1 LLHIVSVGQFAEI
14 CNRIR
19 AILTQKTP
27 HRATVPGY
35 NMRGIIE
42 TREFSI
48 SDYDA
53 ALQVW
58 QRVEGLEIAE
68 GDDREGVA
76 QFLARNPGLSRVA
89 VDGSAIVGVAL
100 CGHDGRRGHI
110 YHLAVGPAYQGR
122 RLGKRLLD
130 ECLDGLRMAGVQR
143 VIILVADDNKRGAE
157 FWKHHGWEEI
167 PGAIP
172 MGIDL

>member
-1 LLHIVSVGQFAEI
+1 
-14 CNRIR
+14 
-19 AILTQKTP
+19 
-27 HRATVPGY
+27 
-35 NMRGIIE
+35 MRGIIE

-68 GDDREGVA
+68 GDDRKGVA
-76 QFLARNPGLSRVA
+76 QFLVRNPRLSRVG
-89 VDGSAIVGVAL
+89 VYGSAIVGVAL

-110 YHLAVGPAYQGR
+110 YHLAVDPAYQGR

-130 ECLDGLRMAGVQR
+130 ECLDGLRTAGVQR
-143 VIILVADDNKRGAE
+143 VIILVADDNQRGAE

>member
-1 LLHIVSVGQFAEI
+1 MSGKID
-14 CNRIR
+14 
-19 AILTQKTP
+19 
-27 HRATVPGY
+27 
-35 NMRGIIE
+35 

-53 ALQVW
+53 AVQVW
-58 QRVEGLEIAE
+58 QRVEGVEIAE
-68 GDDREGVA
+68 GDDKEGIT
-76 QFLARNPGLSRVA
+76 QFLARNPGLSRVV

-110 YHLAVGPAYQGR
+110 YHLAVDPAYQGR
-122 RLGKRLLD
+122 GLSKRLLA
-130 ECLDGLRMAGVQR
+130 ECLDGLRRAGMQR
-143 VIILVADDNKRGAE
+143 VIILVAGDNQRGAE

-167 PGAIP
+167 PGAVP

>member
-1 LLHIVSVGQFAEI
+1 MSDNI
-14 CNRIR
+14 N
-19 AILTQKTP
+19 
-27 HRATVPGY
+27 
-35 NMRGIIE
+35 

-68 GDDREGVA
+68 GDDRKGVA
-76 QFLARNPGLSRVA
+76 QFLARNPGLSRMA
-89 VDGSAIVGVAL
+89 VDGPAIVGVAL

-110 YHLAVGPAYQGR
+110 YHLAVDPAYHGR
-122 RLGKRLLD
+122 GLGKRLLA
-130 ECLDGLRMAGVQR
+130 ECLDGLRRAGMQR
-143 VIILVADDNKRGAE
+143 VIILVADDNQRGAE

-167 PGAIP
+167 PGAVP